1 MIWTE
6 TADWFSLRL
15 KKFAKQAELEAQG
28 AREER
33 VELNARELDEGDLFG
48 IRAIQSGY
56 FGGVA
61 QSRPVSP
68 VRDSSPEGSTSNT
81 LLGSRPSPKLIAT
94 TPMSSVTA
102 LPLDARQ
109 ASPSPL
115 SHDASSL
122 REGSRSVASS
132 RRNLTPIN
140 PRLQPSEA
148 ELNGR
153 INHDPAVNMS
163 LEIPPSPLR
172 PTAAHSSPG
181 SRSPSPSYPFPPTRD
196 DHQAPA
202 ALRPGKPQ
210 EIRGYAQPL
219 SHAEMHGPD
228 IRSQSG
234 SIVSRSTTD
243 DLRQDGA
250 RSPNQEYRSPY
261 EEYPVRSFPYAPA
274 DRPLS
279 DELYY
284 PTRSSHVPRGAPP
297 TANRLDEGK
306 NRHPTTFL
314 DEGSQTLKSRSQP
327 LHA

>member
-1 MIWTE
+1 M
-6 TADWFSLRL
+6 
-15 KKFAKQAELEAQG
+15 
-28 AREER
+28 
-33 VELNARELDEGDLFG
+33 ELNARELDEGDLFG

-68 VRDSSPEGSTSNT
+68 VGSHSPEGSTSNT

-94 TPMSSVTA
+94 TPMSSVTM

-109 ASPSPL
+109 SSPSPL
-115 SHDASSL
+115 GHDASPLRDGSL
-122 REGSRSVASS
+122 SMASA

-140 PRLQPSEA
+140 HRLQPSEA
-148 ELNGR
+148 ELSGR

-172 PTAAHSSPG
+172 PTPAHSSPG
-181 SRSPSPSYPFPPTRD
+181 SRSPSPSYPFPIASD
-196 DHQAPA
+196 DHRAPA
-202 ALRPGKPQ
+202 PLRPGKPQ

-219 SHAEMHGPD
+219 SHTEIHGPE

-250 RSPNQEYRSPY
+250 PSPSQEYRSPY
-261 EEYPVRSFPYAPA
+261 EEYPARSFQRAPA

-284 PTRSSHVPRGAPP
+284 PPRSSSIIPGAPP
-297 TANRLDEGK
+297 TASRPDAGK
-306 NRHPTTFL
+306 KSNLTTFL
-314 DEGSQTLKSRSQP
+314 DEDSQTLKSRSQP